1 MKTLI
6 LTRVT
11 ALVLGAALAGVGCY
25 ASYEAAAKA
34 DGGYLIL
41 MAPLAALAAAFI
53 PVLWERALHDRQWI
67 RALALFIVWLPCV
80 ATVLSTAFE
89 RNHFAKA
96 GGEAERTAL
105 RTSVERAKAER
116 NDAKAALAT
125 ATAAANKVRGLE
137 GKACKTSCLSAKATE
152 TAAAERLTAK
162 EAALASAE
170 SKAVT
175 EARFKQSPWLLPLAA
190 EGASIIL
197 IACGFGLGRSPVPVL
212 SERQRAARRGVKTK
226 RDNKRKIE
234 KARKTGPKLIKPATK
249 VAANG

>member
-11 ALVLGAALAGVGCY
+11 ALVLGTALAGVGCY
-25 ASYEAAAKA
+25 ASYESAAKA

-53 PVLWERALHDRQWI
+53 PVLWERALHDRQWV

-116 NDAKAALAT
+116 NDAKAALAA

-152 TAAAERLTAK
+152 TAAAVRLTAK
-162 EAALASAE
+162 ETALASAE
-170 SKAVT
+170 SKAVS
-175 EARFKQSPWLLPLAA
+175 EASYKQSPWLLPLAA

-197 IACGFGLGRSPVPVL
+197 IACGFGLGRAAPVVTD
-212 SERQRAARRGVKTK
+212 RQKAARKGAKK
-226 RDNKRKIE
+226 RRQNERLRE
-234 KARKTGPKLIKPATK
+234 KARKTGPKLVKPATK
-249 VAANG
+249 IAANG